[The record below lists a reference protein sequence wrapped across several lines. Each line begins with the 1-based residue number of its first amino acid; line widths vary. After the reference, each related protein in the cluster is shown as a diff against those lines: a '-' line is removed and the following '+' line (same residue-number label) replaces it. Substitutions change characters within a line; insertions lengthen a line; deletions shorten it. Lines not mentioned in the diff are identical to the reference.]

1 MIILLIILTHLI
13 FCISK
18 TTYEQEGIVLVTKKV
33 IFFDKRVREVYGKLV
48 SLITTVL
55 SLILIFV
62 EIPDS
67 YKVTSGIVF
76 VAILVLSYLWIWRYA
91 NKLTN
96 IALNIEG
103 SIVHIITGDIF
114 EQDGLKVIPFNE
126 YFDTQVDDRI
136 ISKRSLNGQYIEKFF
151 PDTLKLNQL
160 IQEDKDLNIDE
171 NVLNKGINRE
181 GNTVQYKLGSSLR
194 IEDFVLTAFTKFND
208 KNMAQLSMY
217 EYLNFLLYFWNE
229 INRVHAQTPVYV
241 PVFGSGIT
249 RFKNGFEDIDDNELL
264 DIMIWTFK
272 VSKIKFKYPAK
283 LTIVIHEKKIDKMD
297 IFKLK
302 EMEK

>member
-1 MIILLIILTHLI
+1 M
-13 FCISK
+13 
-18 TTYEQEGIVLVTKKV
+18 TKKV
-33 IFFDKRVREVYGKLV
+33 KFFDKRLREVYGKVV
-48 SLITTVL
+48 SLISTVL

-62 EIPDS
+62 EIPDT
-67 YKVTSGIVF
+67 YKVTIGIVF
-76 VAILVLSYLWIWRYA
+76 VAILMFCYLFIWIYA
-91 NKLTN
+91 NKLTK
-96 IALNIEG
+96 IELNIEG
-103 SIVHIITGDIF
+103 STVHIITGDIF
-114 EQDGLKVIPFNE
+114 AQDGLKVIPFNE

-136 ISKRSLNGQYIEKFF
+136 ISKKSLNGQYIEKKF
-151 PDTLKLNQL
+151 PDTVELNKL
-160 IQEDKDLNIDE
+160 IKEDKDLNIDE
-171 NVLNKGINRE
+171 NVIDKSVNRE

-194 IEDFVLTAFTKFND
+194 IEDYVLTAFTRFND

-241 PVFGSGIT
+241 PIFGSGIT
-249 RFKNGFEDIDDNELL
+249 RFKNGFEDINDNELL
-264 DIMIWTFK
+264 NIMIWTFK

-283 LTIVIHEKKIDKMD
+283 LTIIIHEKKIDKMD

>member
-1 MIILLIILTHLI
+1 M
-13 FCISK
+13 
-18 TTYEQEGIVLVTKKV
+18 TKKV
-33 IFFDKRVREVYGKLV
+33 NFFHKRVREVYGKLV

-96 IALNIEG
+96 IDLNIEG

-114 EQDGLKVIPFNE
+114 DQDGLKVIPFNE

-229 INRVHAQTPVYV
+229 INRVHAQTPVNV